1 MAQMYQLVTAVL
13 AGSTVDLRTT
23 GLDATNANQN
33 ARIIDFDLTAG
44 NATVLLPF
52 LTNVF
57 FGTNT
62 APGGGIGAGAT
73 TFYLNGTI
81 TAGAFPRTL
90 TLSAAQTEGDVDTIC
105 GDATVT
111 LNGVDTSF
119 HLYIAGRHTWGLH
132 VCTPNTQS

>member
-1 MAQMYQLVTAVL
+1 MAQLYQLVTAVA
-13 AGSTVDLRTT
+13 AGTTVDLRTVS
-23 GLDATNANQN
+23 LDATNANQN

-44 NATVLLPF
+44 NATVSLPS
-52 LTNVF
+52 LTSMF
-57 FGTNT
+57 FGTNSS
-62 APGGGIGAGAT
+62 GGGMGAGST

-90 TLSAAQTEGDVDTIC
+90 TLSAYTTEGDTDTIC

-111 LNGVDTSF
+111 LNGVSTGF
-119 HLYIAGRHTWGLH
+119 HLYIAGRHMWGLH